1 MSCLKP
7 HRIDSRSC
15 HEFGSRVDAK
25 MHFIKCLRG
34 DRVVLG
40 VMEAAVDAL
49 PDSGDR
55 LAKGG
60 LGSAI
65 MVGLHAILLPTFFL
79 PHS

>member
-1 MSCLKP
+1 MNHL
-7 HRIDSRSC
+7 DSRSC

-65 MVGLHAILLPTFFL
+65 MVGLLLPTFFF

>member
-1 MSCLKP
+1 MLY
-7 HRIDSRSC
+7 RSC

-34 DRVVLG
+34 DRVVLS

-49 PDSGDR
+49 PDGGDR

-65 MVGLHAILLPTFFL
+65 LVGFQSWLDLLSDQICCTVG
-79 PHS
+79 STM

>member
-1 MSCLKP
+1 
-7 HRIDSRSC
+7 
-15 HEFGSRVDAK
+15 

-40 VMEAAVDAL
+40 VLEAAVDAL
-49 PDSGDR
+49 PDGGDR

-65 MVGLHAILLPTFFL
+65 KVGLYVLQ
-79 PHS
+79 